1 MPNRLLAGP
10 TEPVEWNKYSLG
22 QRRPMNQEDKEI
34 IGPKSV
40 NGSRRLDAAN
50 KFFNNKLRK

>member
-1 MPNRLLAGP
+1 M
-10 TEPVEWNKYSLG
+10 S
-22 QRRPMNQEDKEI
+22 QEDKEI